1 MNTLPF
7 KWRKSVRNLFQYQAK
22 PASEKNCGHIC
33 DSLTMLLWL
42 PYLICSIWCVEYV
55 QLGVTFQFTV
65 PLSFSGLL
73 SHPSMV
79 QFFPPFEFVNPTA
92 TSVAN
97 LLPDSSTTVD
107 DSVPMKGISIGARCP
122 KKDWIK
128 LVNHTCTPCMF
139 LHGDKQGLM
148 MLLPTRPSR
157 FTGVMI

>member
-55 QLGVTFQFTV
+55 QLGMTFQFTV

-79 QFFPPFEFVNPTA
+79 QFFPPFEFLIPPPP
-92 TSVAN
+92 
-97 LLPDSSTTVD
+97 LL
-107 DSVPMKGISIGARCP
+107 
-122 KKDWIK
+122 
-128 LVNHTCTPCMF
+128 LTCCQF
-139 LHGDKQGLM
+139 LHHSWWLCADEGYFYWGEMPKERLDKISKPHMHSMHISTWGQAGIDDAI
-148 MLLPTRPSR
+148 TNS
-157 FTGVMI
+157 TY